1 MKHNYSILLLT
12 LLMSM
17 VASVAR
23 AVVIDGINYNL
34 NDETKTAEVV
44 APGNGPIQSYG
55 EYTYTGTATSMSLT
69 GSFNTGEWNYVNRN
83 LTTKFTDMKVDF
95 QCGSS
100 TGRLIVT
107 PYTDGDVTVAQIT
120 IYELVM
126 TAASDN
132 SYTTLSVG
140 ENSYIEGT
148 IFYNNKVYYAAN
160 LYISKAQMTPGRTAL
175 EMTIYF
181 QDPNRTDD
189 FQMAINFTFEAGDPS
204 VVSNYEGEITIP
216 ASVTYEGTTYQVTS
230 IGPEAFY
237 NCTGLTSVSIP
248 ASVTSIASSAF
259 SGCTGLTSV
268 SIPASVT
275 SIDDYA
281 FYNCTALTKA
291 EFASI
296 ESLCKIEFAY
306 YSSNPLY
313 YAHHLYI
320 NGEEITGNL
329 VIPDG
334 VSSIGAY
341 AFRACTGI
349 TSVTIPESVTY
360 LGDDAFRQCKLR
372 NVFVK
377 SATPPSLYDEA
388 DDDIFGYET
397 CLHGILYV
405 PTGAWE
411 TYAFDESWYYFI
423 NIREA
428 TTEQQEVKADMAY
441 TLMDANNFQYA
452 VYDQVN
458 DRVRMVKSVNVDE
471 NDPNH
476 CWQTMTVDGKQ
487 YLYNLGARKFAV
499 PATDGSSFALTSEV
513 GSIEMVDGR
522 DGLVLAGHTETQWAL
537 VGNERMAA
545 DLSVE
550 GTITAVNGLNRTASA
565 IRNVYDASGRQQASP
580 QRGLNILRRADGTT
594 QKVLTK

>member
-1 MKHNYSILLLT
+1 MKHNHSILLLT

-23 AVVIDGINYNL
+23 ADNVMIDGINYNL
-34 NDETKTAEVV
+34 NNETKTAEVL
-44 APGNGPIQSYG
+44 APNNGPIQAY
-55 EYTYTGTATSMSLT
+55 EDYAYTGTATSISLT
-69 GSFNTGEWNYVNRN
+69 GSFKSGEWNYVNRN

-107 PYTDGDVTVAQIT
+107 PYTDGDVTVEQIT
-120 IYELVM
+120 ISELVM

-140 ENSYIEGT
+140 ENSYIEGD
-148 IFYNNKVYYAAN
+148 IYYNGTSYTAAS
-160 LYISKAQMTPGRTAL
+160 LYIDKAQMASGSTAL

-204 VVSNYEGEITIP
+204 VASNYEGQITIP
-216 ASVTYEGTTYQVTS
+216 ASVTHEGTTYQVTS
-230 IGPEAFY
+230 IARYAFR
-237 NCTGLTSVSIP
+237 NCTGLTSISIP
-248 ASVTSIASSAF
+248 AGVTSIH
-259 SGCTGLTSV
+259 
-268 SIPASVT
+268 
-275 SIDDYA
+275 DYA
-281 FYNCTALTKA
+281 FADCTGLTKA

-296 ESLCKIEFAY
+296 EDLCKIDFY
-306 YSSNPLY
+306 GYKSNPLF

-320 NGEEITGNL
+320 KGQEITGNL
-329 VIPDG
+329 VIPEG
-334 VSSIGAY
+334 VTSIGNC
-341 AFRACTGI
+341 AFYRCTNI
-349 TSVTIPESVTY
+349 TSVTIPESVTSIY
-360 LGDDAFRQCKLR
+360 NRAFDGCKLR
-372 NVFVK
+372 NVYVK
-377 SATPPSLYDEA
+377 SATPPILDPDDYYDYYDEWEE
-388 DDDIFGYET
+388 DDQAEDIFGDMT
-397 CLHGILYV
+397 CYHGILYV

-411 TYAFDESWYYFI
+411 AYAFNSGWWPFI

-428 TTEQQEVKADMAY
+428 TTEQQEVRADMTY
-441 TLMDANNFQYA
+441 TLMDANAFQYA

-550 GTITAVNGLNRTASA
+550 GTITAVNGLNRPASA
-565 IRNVYDASGRQQASP
+565 IRNIYDASGRQQASP